1 MNLGIVSSI
10 SWSDY
15 LLIHLH
21 QPNGNAKYGQLPIFE
36 TNITDL
42 DERILANY
50 NNYLVINGTATY
62 YNIEDY
68 TAKVEHSVKNDDY
81 ADSKMFIPCSLCYG
95 GTKWYS
101 ESGTTTDVLGTT
113 VYLPGWVDYPTTFNL
128 PLYSANDREHY
139 IGKDFNVRNNIN
151 WYDGLESSN
160 GHKISLATL
169 GISQLANLKFT
180 MYAPTTPNT
189 DYRLDYIF
197 LKGFSITVETSKN
210 NYVYSNGTITDYQ
223 YSDELSNVN
232 TSGDTNIIYEN
243 IIDEEY
249 VEEMD
254 EIKNKITTFDK
265 EQISNSVVAFSIVEG
280 GSLFYATTVEIESL
294 GKEKMKEEEYTINR
308 LIEQYSTPSLIL
320 DVSIKDDKPMYS
332 LISNTIIDSDKKFII
347 NSKSIDLGQ
356 GITTYNLIEKK

>member
-180 MYAPTTPNT
+180 MYTPNT